1 MTWDMSIWNYH
12 KLALL
17 TSLFVFILLSPPV
30 ITFLHK
36 STQSQYWLAFIIAL
50 LVWSFIFIMLHVYS
64 SKNKY
69 NRSAD
74 DMD

>member
-1 MTWDMSIWNYH
+1 MTWDMSLWNYH

-17 TSLFVFILLSPPV
+17 TAIFTFILLSAPV
-30 ITFLHK
+30 YSYLQKNTA
-36 STQSQYWLAFIIAL
+36 SQNWVALIVAL
-50 LVWSFIFIMLHVYS
+50 LIWSFIFIMLHVYS
-64 SKNKY
+64 SKNKF